1 MSITFSS
8 CFYILKSKFDK
19 TTYINWMNNFISI
32 VNEFYLVIYTDE
44 NSVKYINTKNNP
56 RIKIIIK

>member
-1 MSITFSS
+1 MSNTFSS
-8 CFYILKSKFDK
+8 CFYILKSKFDE

-44 NSVKYINTKNNP
+44 SSVKYIDTK
-56 RIKIIIK
+56 ITLELKLS